1 MESTEEKV
9 MIDKLKSEVSELR
22 SILHNLVN
30 DMYQLS
36 QEDSTRKVTF
46 DSDLVEILDELRNR
60 I

>member
-1 MESTEEKV
+1 MASTEV

-22 SILHNLVN
+22 SILRNLVN

-36 QEDSTRKVTF
+36 QDDSSGKVTF